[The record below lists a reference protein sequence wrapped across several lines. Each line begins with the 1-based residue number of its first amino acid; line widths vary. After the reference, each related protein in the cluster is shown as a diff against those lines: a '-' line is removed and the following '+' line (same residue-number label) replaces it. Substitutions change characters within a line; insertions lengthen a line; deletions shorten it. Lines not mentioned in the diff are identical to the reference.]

1 MEMRYKI
8 QNFPNPI
15 GHRTLIRQVCEP
27 PAFEMLSFKD
37 AFVYFILVF
46 HRKLLSEWLSLG

>member
-8 QNFPNPI
+8 QNFPNLI

-27 PAFEMLSFKD
+27 PAFEMPSVKE
-37 AFVYFILVF
+37 AFV
-46 HRKLLSEWLSLG
+46 LLFLPSISQEIPL